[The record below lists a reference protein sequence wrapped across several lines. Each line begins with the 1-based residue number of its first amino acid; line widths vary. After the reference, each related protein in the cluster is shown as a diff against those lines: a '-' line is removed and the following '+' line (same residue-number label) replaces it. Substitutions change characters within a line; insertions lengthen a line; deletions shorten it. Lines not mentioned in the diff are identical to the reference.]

1 MKSVAFL
8 GKQDVQLREAPDP
21 TPGKG
26 EVRLKVLLAGLC
38 ATDRHIVAGH
48 FSVKSPRILGH
59 ELVGIVDAI
68 GPEVP
73 ESWMGVKVGVLPAR
87 FCGTCAMC
95 QSGKPQLCQNFECLG
110 NTHDGGYAQFT
121 IAKSD
126 QLIPLNEISEYDAVW
141 LEPLAC
147 VIQALNQVGGKEIA
161 GPVLIIGAGTLGIL
175 MLETILSMTPAKV
188 AVVDPNQPKV
198 ENALARGA
206 QMGWVVPRQGPAPE
220 VTASLHEWSPQGIP
234 IVIDTTGVPEA
245 IQRGIEWA
253 SPRGKVLLFGVSDP
267 TSKLCISPHQVFS
280 KELTILASSGMTPAS
295 FEAAVVLLREKRIQP
310 STLNAGVI
318 NLQGLP
324 AYLLGEKTYP
334 FGKGLISPWST
345 DTGK

>member
-8 GKQDVQLREAPDP
+8 GKQVVQLREAPDP
-21 TPGKG
+21 TPGEG

-48 FSVKSPRILGH
+48 FSVQPPRILGH

-73 ESWMGVKVGVLPAR
+73 ENWIGVKVGVIPAR
-87 FCGTCAMC
+87 FCGKCAMC
-95 QSGKPQLCQNFECLG
+95 QSGNPQLCLNFECLG

-121 IAKSD
+121 IARSD

-147 VIQALNQVGGKEIA
+147 VIQALNQVGGKGIA
-161 GPVLIIGAGTLGIL
+161 GPVLIIGAGTLGML

-188 AVVDPNQPKV
+188 AVVDPNQPKI
-198 ENALARGA
+198 ENALSRGA
-206 QMGWVVPRQGPAPE
+206 QMGWEVPRQGPAPE
-220 VTASLHEWSPQGIP
+220 TTEALHQWAPNGVP
-234 IVIDTTGVPEA
+234 IVIDTTGVPTA

-280 KELTILASSGMTPAS
+280 KELAILASSGMTPAS
-295 FEAAVVLLREKRIQP
+295 FEAAVTLLREKRIQP

-318 NLQGLP
+318 NLQDLP
-324 AYLLGEKTYP
+324 AYLLGEKTLP
-334 FGKGLISPWST
+334 FGKVLISPWST